1 MPWEH
6 KDGTLISQIDQN
18 SQIEYFQY
26 YFKLLI
32 QNQNWNRVC
41 SFEKE
46 KSHRYRLKMLDFM
59 VLKYRDQFES
69 MIFHKFSYNSIP
81 ACIFMF
87 EHQAVRGPNLG
98 LHVSEQHSMRLWFP
112 VRIDWTDFFE
122 IFAIIISY
130 KKFLIHEHIVIILSL
145 KWIKTTWRRHNRLLT
160 HWNKAEHVLLK
171 LNGLNRGNIETTS
184 EWKL

>member
-81 ACIFMF
+81 ACMSMF
-87 EHQAVRGPNLG
+87 EHQAVRALCFRTTLNA
-98 LHVSEQHSMRLWFP
+98 
-112 VRIDWTDFFE
+112 T
-122 IFAIIISY
+122 
-130 KKFLIHEHIVIILSL
+130 VIPRS
-145 KWIKTTWRRHNRLLT
+145 NRLNRFF
-160 HWNKAEHVLLK
+160 WNFCYNNK
-171 LNGLNRGNIETTS
+171 LQKISNSWTYRNYFEF
-184 EWKL
+184 EVD